1 MTILPSPIPHPLD
14 LLPWDLPDWA
24 YEGLDWVVGAE
35 WPQGDEKAVWDLADQ
50 WYAVAAALAGP
61 RDDAHRAAGEVLA
74 GFGASGAAGTAFGVA
89 WRDLTQGDDAPLPVL
104 QAVSGELG
112 RIVEECGC
120 DIEGAKIEV
129 WIQLGIL
136 VVELIALTVVAA
148 LTLGAASPA
157 AAAAMAATRLVVQQ
171 IFRRLAAQMARKA
184 IREGVREA
192 AERAARDV
200 TGRGLKNFARYAAMQ
215 GGKEAGEEVAV
226 DLGTQLHQNGTGR
239 RDGLDARSLG
249 MSAVG
254 GFAGGAAAALATL
267 GPHAAGG
274 AARFGESIGRG
285 MAGEVL
291 AEQAASLATGNGLV
305 ALDDAG
311 RAATSGATSAGINHA
326 TTELDRNLGTRLDAL
341 TAARNLPPTAD
352 LPAGTSG
359 GPALAGDGT
368 VAAGGTVAGGGV
380 GGPAAGGGGG
390 AGGPVADGGGAA
402 QRATDG
408 VTGAPVAAGAS
419 AGTDKEAV
427 PASAAARPPEPP
439 GFPERAPAEVG
450 GTATDGGL
458 RATGSDARPSADA
471 VSPAGTPP
479 AGSSL
484 AGTVPPGSS
493 PSTADITVHTGAAG
507 HEMPAAE
514 GSTIGGPATGGPT
527 SEGPAMAGAAS
538 LTPMVGLAGP
548 SVAAMPTPVG
558 DPPATPPLPAGP
570 VAPAGT
576 VPNPAPAPGAELPVG
591 NPAPTPRTLS
601 APNPSSAP
609 NPPAAPNPPVP
620 SNPPAESNPPGP
632 ATDPS
637 RLSPLY
643 QAILDERER
652 QRYTEYARRERETYE
667 QIRRDDEAARLR
679 AEARESLRRYS
690 DFADEADRLRA
701 AGHVELARVL
711 SATARRENR
720 RSEIRADRADA
731 VLAGRIVPDRHDVA
745 DGLDFFR
752 LNHDAGNLFT
762 APTRADRSAL
772 TGSDRPPPVDNTRTY
787 GRRGGLRPP
796 LALHQRELVNRMPRD
811 RDGAVLRTA
820 DPRAGGWFQ
829 LANDGGPLA
838 DPTRSINCLDCTLS
852 FYDTWVHGRP
862 RVSAPRTFD
871 GYAYGNVDFPV
882 DGELDGPGR
891 VEDVTGGR
899 FQQLCP
905 DVSGL
910 PPAVGQERVGAAY
923 GELARQLR
931 AGGHGS
937 YAFLIN
943 TWATGASHAWVAIN
957 QGGTILFLDPQSGQV
972 SVEEPLYRHS
982 GTGDDGNVTALDV
995 LVLDRNAEP
1004 MPLPDHPPGIFNSR
1018 PPRTGDEPPLPPPPP
1033 PPSPPPPPPPEERP
1047 MPPPLADGES
1057 PDFNRV
1063 YLLESSTTYS
1073 RPPPPLNPGAGSGS
1087 MLR

>member
-74 GFGASGAAGTAFGVA
+74 GFGASGAAGTAFGAA

-200 TGRGLKNFARYAAMQ
+200 TGRGLKNFARYATIQ

-285 MAGEVL
+285 VAGEVL

-341 TAARNLPPTAD
+341 TAARDLPPTAD
-352 LPAGTSG
+352 LPAGT
-359 GPALAGDGT
+359 ALAGDGPA
-368 VAAGGTVAGGGV
+368 AAGGTLAGDAA
-380 GGPAAGGGGG
+380 GGPAAAGGG
-390 AGGPVADGGGAA
+390 DAA
-402 QRATDG
+402 RQATDG
-408 VTGAPVAAGAS
+408 VTGGPVAAGADK
-419 AGTDKEAV
+419 GTV
-427 PASAAARPPEPP
+427 PAPTAALPPEPA
-439 GFPERAPAEVG
+439 GFPERTSAVVDATV
-450 GTATDGGL
+450 TDGSL
-458 RATGSDARPSADA
+458 RATGGPDALPSADA
-471 VSPAGTPP
+471 VPSADIPP
-479 AGSSL
+479 AGVPF
-484 AGTVPPGSS
+484 AGTVPAG
-493 PSTADITVHTGAAG
+493 PSLSTDATVHIGVAG
-507 HEMPAAE
+507 HEGPAAE
-514 GSTIGGPATGGPT
+514 GPTTGKPAGGPT
-527 SEGPAMAGAAS
+527 PEGPAPVGAAS
-538 LTPMVGLAGP
+538 PTPMVGTAGP

-558 DPPATPPLPAGP
+558 DPPATPPVPAGP
-570 VAPAGT
+570 VAPVGT
-576 VPNPAPAPGAELPVG
+576 VPSPAPAPGAELPVG
-591 NPAPTPRTLS
+591 NPAPTPRTPA

-632 ATDPS
+632 AADPS

-652 QRYTEYARRERETYE
+652 QRYAEYARRERETYE

-752 LNHDAGNLFT
+752 LNHDAGNLFI

-796 LALHQRELVNRMPRD
+796 LALHQRELVGRMPRD

-820 DPRAGGWFQ
+820 DPRSGGWFQ

-910 PPAVGQERVGAAY
+910 PPAVGQARVGAAY

-957 QGGTILFLDPQSGQV
+957 QGGTILFLDPQSGHV
-972 SVEEPLYRHS
+972 SVEEPLYRHC

-995 LVLDRNAEP
+995 LVLDRDAEP